1 MIMMTKSILEREALK
16 LVISFL

>member
-1 MIMMTKSILEREALK
+1 MIMMTKSILGREALK